1 VIFTAGGVVIPLRL
15 LDCFRF
21 VTPVVCDVF
30 GAFLAADSGGR
41 AVFLTVVEIFG
52 PGSEAFN
59 TKEGDAMVTVS
70 AICRREALRY
80 SDAPAWS
87 DLRGQDAFLVTDRFG
102 EVRRFVTEAE
112 RWSLSKVESKLGL
125 EA

>member
-1 VIFTAGGVVIPLRL
+1 L
-15 LDCFRF
+15 LM
-21 VTPVVCDVF
+21 
-30 GAFLAADSGGR
+30 
-41 AVFLTVVEIFG
+41 VVEMLG
-52 PGSEAFN
+52 PGSEAFKA
-59 TKEGDAMVTVS
+59 KEGDAMVTVS

-87 DLRGQDAFLVTDRFG
+87 DVRGQNAFLVTGRFG
-102 EVRRFVTEAE
+102 EVRRIVTEAE